1 MAKRRFINPILK
13 KDILVNARSPKMI
26 IALTLI
32 NCLFALIA
40 AIAFAMSSGSGY
52 QTYYSYI
59 VKLFPILG
67 GCELGIISFTLPV
80 MTSTSIS
87 GERERQTLEI
97 MLTTPVR
104 SSSIILGKL
113 LSAMVTTF
121 MYVAATLPFLAVSFV
136 VGGLGW
142 KSLFEFIGI
151 VLYVDIYIGSFGMF
165 YSCVRRTS
173 VSATIATIIT
183 IVAVVLIT
191 LLGGTVIDSAM
202 WMTDNLDLYKSY
214 LAGIVTFYAINPF
227 IWIVEFAQ
235 QTFYAKTLMPSLEQA
250 GRYTS
255 FVTGHLTQISVV
267 INMAVA
273 VLMLNMASNRLR
285 SGKYRKKLSKKEIDL
300 K

>member
-26 IALTLI
+26 IAVTLI

-40 AIAFAMSSGSGY
+40 AIAFAMASGSGY

-202 WMTDNLDLYKSY
+202 CMTDNLDLYKSY